1 MRILLRIF
9 ALVALR
15 ECTTISAFLAQPQ
28 RAFVQ
33 KTAKEWAGVTALA
46 TLLAANPLV
55 VPQTARAV
63 EAPVTALVINVDVSD
78 PKAIAKSA
86 FGHRSELAT
95 AAKDFLQAAKTLGTD
110 LEGIVPPNSASASI
124 RLPTDLKAS
133 ARDAASGRARV
144 MVNGSPMYV
153 EIGSEQGLLS
163 MRILVSSPFLPK
175 IPFMAA
181 TEEALKIP
189 VTFRMGK
196 SEAVS
201 AAPPAK
207 SDGLLGSNIH
217 RSWHGIQILGLAS
230 CRRSVAC
237 HPYYICAFVCLLCLG
252 ERGSRQTGRCQE
264 NEVGDLSQFLHS

>member
-189 VTFRMGK
+189 VTFHMGK

-207 SDGLLGSNIH
+207 SDGLFGFLDLTFTVPGTAFKFSVLQAAE
-217 RSWHGIQILGLAS
+217 GVLLAIPTTYVLS
-230 CRRSVAC
+230 
-237 HPYYICAFVCLLCLG
+237 YAFYVW
-252 ERGSRQTGRCQE
+252 EKEEAAKQAAAKKTK
-264 NEVGDLSQFLHS
+264 